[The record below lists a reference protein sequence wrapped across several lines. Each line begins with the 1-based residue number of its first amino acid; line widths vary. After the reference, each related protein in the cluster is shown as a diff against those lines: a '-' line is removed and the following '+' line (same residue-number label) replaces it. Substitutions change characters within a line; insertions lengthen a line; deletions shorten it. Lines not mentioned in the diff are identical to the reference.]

1 CWPRSAVGA
10 SRLYAGLRDARHYAR
25 DCVLQ
30 EADSVM
36 IFARDR
42 RVRVKALLKKEFRQL
57 MRDPKTKRFMF
68 GAPIVQLLL
77 FGYAVNTDVHDLA
90 TYVVDYDNTSVS
102 REVQDALTA
111 GGYFTI

>member
-1 CWPRSAVGA
+1 
-10 SRLYAGLRDARHYAR
+10 
-25 DCVLQ
+25 
-30 EADSVM
+30 M

-42 RVRVKALLKKEFRQL
+42 RLRVKALLKKEFRQL

-90 TYVVDYDNTSVS
+90 TYVVAQRPSSLSSSLRAVRLCS
-102 REVQDALTA
+102 SALRRA
-111 GGYFTI
+111 PISCFRS